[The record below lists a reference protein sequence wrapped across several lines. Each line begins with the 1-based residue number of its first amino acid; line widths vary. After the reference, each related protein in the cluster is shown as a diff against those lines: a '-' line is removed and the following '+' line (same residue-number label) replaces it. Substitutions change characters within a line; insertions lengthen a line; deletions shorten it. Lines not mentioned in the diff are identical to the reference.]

1 MTASRKLEEIF
12 SSSLGGDEL
21 ESAIASIPKRLD
33 KFEGK
38 WDQLVEWAERKY
50 GKGDRRISNVGPIC
64 EHDRI
69 RARCRECWKLG
80 IGGASSET
88 NDVNH
93 ELGGISPLGT
103 LLLLCSIVILF
114 VPLTYEN
121 GNSVSLLDAKGICS
135 DGITAAFSGSVC
147 SNVNDAFL
155 AVVAMGLLGVYLN
168 YTSVN
173 YPSAG
178 RSAPRNVS
186 PGGGVK
192 SKYCSECGTQFS
204 GSEKFCSN
212 CGSAR

>member
-50 GKGDRRISNVGPIC
+50 GKGDRRISN
-64 EHDRI
+64 
-69 RARCRECWKLG
+69 
-80 IGGASSET
+80 

-93 ELGGISPLGT
+93 ELGGISLLGT

-114 VPLTYEN
+114 VPSANIAQAIHTFFPYL
-121 GNSVSLLDAKGICS
+121 VSAESGSPVNILEARDICK
-135 DGITAAFSGSVC
+135 DGIIAAFSGRVC
-147 SNVNDAFL
+147 SNVDDAFI
-155 AVVAMGLLGVYLN
+155 AVVAMGLLGFYLN

-173 YPSAG
+173 HPSAG

-186 PGGGVK
+186 SGRSVK
-192 SKYCSECGTQFS
+192 SNCCSECGTQFS

-212 CGSAR
+212 CGSAK